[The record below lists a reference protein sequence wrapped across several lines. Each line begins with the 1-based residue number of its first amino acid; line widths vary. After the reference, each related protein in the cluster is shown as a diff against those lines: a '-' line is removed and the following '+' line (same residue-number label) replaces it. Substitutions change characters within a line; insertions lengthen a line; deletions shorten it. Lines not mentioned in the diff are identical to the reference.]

1 MFSLLPHPHSLPRLV
16 GRLSIH
22 LLLSVFTL
30 CMCQQIHAQQLN
42 EDSLR
47 QRIQDR
53 QQPDTTRIK
62 DMLQYANYLI
72 KHKQEEKEGLHWLQK
87 AQSESEKLN
96 YSYGLAQSLLNSGN
110 YFRQKGN
117 WGESIA
123 QFQEL
128 IRLAASFRDS
138 AFRRQTLMKV
148 YNNLGGIHNINGDF
162 AGSLEN
168 RLQSAAYMDS
178 LPLNPDNVAI
188 VHLNI
193 ASDYRQLKNYASAA
207 GHLLKV
213 RAFLP
218 QLNDRLKLEYYF
230 EYYHYLVNSDQLSM
244 ATTTLQSVDSLLAI
258 ADLSPFQKL
267 DYGLMADQLKGLF
280 EMEHS
285 HHYAQAILYFSKN
298 LEDAGR
304 LENKV
309 ERVAALYNLGW
320 ASLSNKDLSAARDW
334 LQQSYD
340 LALAASFRNQAYKAA
355 LLLSE
360 TLEQLNQ
367 LPGSIAF
374 AKKAIQLQDSIY
386 QQETVSQLQFL
397 EARYQNEKR
406 ARQIATLE
414 RDNETQEEAIQAR
427 NRTLIL
433 VVLGAAVLSVILWL
447 MYRNS
452 RQKQL
457 LAEQD
462 RRLKAEQILF
472 LERQQQVVSLQS
484 MVNGQESERTRVA
497 RDLHDGLGGLF
508 STIKMYFSALQHEE
522 TQLKNSPLFQKS
534 LEMVNSASEEVRRIA
549 HNMMPEVLI
558 KMGLVQATAELANSI
573 SAGKLMQV
581 SLQTYGMEKR
591 LNSSTEIML
600 YRILQE
606 LLNNIIRHARADQAI
621 IQFNREGSRL
631 SITVEDNGRGF
642 STREAD
648 EKTHAG
654 LRSVE
659 SRVAYLNGELS
670 IDSQQEVGTTV
681 LMNFLIDEG

>member
-1 MFSLLPHPHSLPRLV
+1 MASP
-16 GRLSIH
+16 
-22 LLLSVFTL
+22 T
-30 CMCQQIHAQQLN
+30 HAQQLN

-47 QRIQDR
+47 QRIEDPQL
-53 QQPDTTRIK
+53 PDTARIK

-72 KHKQEEKEGLHWLQK
+72 KHKQEEAEGLKWLQK
-87 AQSESEKLN
+87 AQAESEKRN

-117 WGESIA
+117 WSESIA
-123 QFQEL
+123 KFQEL
-128 IRLAASFRDS
+128 IGLAASFRDS
-138 AFRRQTLMKV
+138 IFRRQTLMKV

-162 AGSLEN
+162 SGSLEN
-168 RLQSAAYMDS
+168 RLLSAAYMDS
-178 LPLNPDNVAI
+178 LPASPDNAAI

-193 ASDYRQLKNYASAA
+193 ASDYRQLKNYSAAA
-207 GHLLKV
+207 GHLL
-213 RAFLP
+213 RIRGLLP
-218 QLNDRLKLEYYF
+218 EINDRLKLEYYF
-230 EYYHYLVNSDQLSM
+230 EYYHYLQNSNQLSQT
-244 ATTTLQSVDSLLAI
+244 TTTLQSIDSLLAS

-267 DYGLMADQLKGLF
+267 DYRLMTNQLKGLF
-280 EMEHS
+280 EMEH
-285 HHYAQAILYFSKN
+285 HQNYAQALIYFKKN
-298 LEDAGR
+298 LDDAGQ

-309 ERVAALYNLGW
+309 EQAAALYNLGR
-320 ASLSNKDLSAARDW
+320 ASLYNKDLAAAQSW

-340 LALAASFRNQAYKAA
+340 LSRAASLRNQAYKAA

-360 TLEQLNQ
+360 TLEQLKQ
-367 LPGSIAF
+367 LPGSIAY
-374 AKKAIQLQDSIY
+374 ARQALQLRDSIY
-386 QQETVSQLQFL
+386 EEETISRMAFL

-406 ARQIATLE
+406 AREIATLQ
-414 RDNETQEEAIQAR
+414 RDNEAQEEAIRAR
-427 NRTLIL
+427 NRSLIL
-433 VVLGAAVLSVILWL
+433 VVSGAVLLSLILWL

-462 RRLKAEQILF
+462 RRRKEEQILF

-484 MVNGQESERTRVA
+484 MVNGQETERSRVA

-508 STIKMYFSALQHEE
+508 STIKMYFSALQHEDNE
-522 TQLKNSPLFQKS
+522 LKHSPLFQKS
-534 LEMVNSASEEVRRIA
+534 FEMVNSASEEVRRIA

-606 LLNNIIRHARADQAI
+606 LLNNIIRHAQANQAI

-642 STREAD
+642 ATREAD

-659 SRVAYLNGELS
+659 SRVAYLNGQLS